1 MPDLKTFEEQKA
13 LIGQLNLMDDLFFH
27 KVAEDTQACEE
38 ILRIILKKPDLQ
50 VKRCQPQRFLRNID
64 AHSVILDVLCTDESG
79 RMFNIEVQKQ
89 DNDDHQRRVRF
100 NISNI
105 DTFFMEKGVSYAD
118 FPDVCVV
125 YISAFDI
132 FKLNQPM
139 YHVYR
144 VVKGTEKFVENG
156 THEVYVNAAIN
167 DGSTIA
173 ELMQYFMHSS
183 GYHENFRAVCKR
195 VNYLKEQ
202 NEGVSSMSSVIEQYA
217 QQYHEEK
224 MRNNSVIEQYAQR
237 YHEEKMQEPEVI
249 ERYAK
254 EYAQRYYEE
263 KMRNNSVIEQYAQ
276 RYHEEKVK
284 EDDKEKA
291 IKLLKRGISA
301 EIIAEAMPS
310 LSEEEILKLK
320 DSLAVQTA
328 I

>member
-79 RMFNIEVQKQ
+79 HMFNIEVQKQ

-139 YHVYR
+139 YHVCR

-167 DGSTIA
+167 DGSIIA

-217 QQYHEEK
+217 Q
-224 MRNNSVIEQYAQR
+224 
-237 YHEEKMQEPEVI
+237 
-249 ERYAK
+249 
-254 EYAQRYYEE
+254 
-263 KMRNNSVIEQYAQ
+263 

-291 IKLLKRGISA
+291 IKLLKRGIST

-310 LSEEEILKLK
+310 LTEEEILKLK

>member
-167 DGSTIA
+167 DGSIIA

-217 QQYHEEK
+217 QQ
-224 MRNNSVIEQYAQR
+224 

>member
-167 DGSTIA
+167 DGSIIA

-202 NEGVSSMSSVIEQYA
+202 NEGVSSMS
-217 QQYHEEK
+217 
-224 MRNNSVIEQYAQR
+224 
-237 YHEEKMQEPEVI
+237 
-249 ERYAK
+249 
-254 EYAQRYYEE
+254 
-263 KMRNNSVIEQYAQ
+263 SVIEQYAQ

>member
-139 YHVYR
+139 YHVCR

-167 DGSTIA
+167 DGSIIA
-173 ELMQYFMHSS
+173 ELMKYFMQSS
-183 GYHENFRAVCKR
+183 GYHENFKAVCKR

-202 NEGVSSMSSVIEQYA
+202 NEGVSSMS
-217 QQYHEEK
+217 
-224 MRNNSVIEQYAQR
+224 SVIEQYAQR

-310 LSEEEILKLK
+310 LTEEEILKLK